1 MAQNS
6 IGQVIDNMRLNKQAT
21 GTATS
26 TTNFSYTPTQEIVN
40 KPNTGLTDALGGLI
54 EFAKS
59 ATVAVDAYGKTMK
72 KQGDE
77 RSDEIIRTMT
87 PEQRA
92 QALGNGTLLYQ
103 DDPFTMAALHQKV
116 AQSAILLSDNQIQS
130 NIANGNYKDQKSLND
145 DIVSQR
151 MAAAAQ
157 VAELNGFDINNPEF
171 QKGLNAQ
178 ASQRTLALQE
188 SFLRKQSENTR
199 TNANFQ
205 QTVELNSVIK
215 NPFNLQPSQVAD
227 QVVSLINN
235 STLSD
240 QDKVSQLGNAM
251 QTISGSANGAAIIN
265 EIRTRQFNVFG
276 SSVTPVQMYG
286 EASMQKYQQA
296 SDASTYS
303 MDRKARDDFNGE
315 IQRIQSM
322 SDPSQRLSAIAGL
335 HEKLNKT
342 QYGQM
347 ETPERQQLFTLQQQT
362 ENMQRQINDQNAALQ
377 AKQTQADGRADVIYS
392 QMQQAAFGNTNAV
405 IDMNGQATNE
415 ALGKFT
421 TEDTVNAANR
431 YYNNVMS
438 DNNLTA
444 DQKSEKI
451 LYMSART
458 PKGQGLNLLLQN
470 KVNQAQVQFNAAGI
484 NGQLDFG
491 KTPELNELMQL
502 YKSNPA
508 ALATVLGS
516 DKDGMA
522 LYGNVAMLVGA
533 TEAGIDPTIIAQGVQ
548 KMNSMDDTERQLVQS
563 KTSDFDKATVTSS
576 QFTGLSGLPS
586 EMARNIFRL
595 SYITTRNETLSQQ
608 LARNY
613 LDKNTIK
620 FDESGV
626 YGSLMNSSIQV
637 TENPRSTEFGLD
649 IIKNKVNEITTK
661 FPYLKGNLAIQ
672 TSRDGNILITSPSAL
687 MGANNVGASSIIISR
702 DDLIKE
708 YQQQQ
713 ESKVTSTQG
722 NEKPMTRDE
731 AISDQENKMVQ
742 QKKLNKDNEVK
753 RKEKAGTV
761 TSLEDVY
768 GKSSGN

>member
-21 GTATS
+21 GTATT
-26 TTNFSYTPTQEIVN
+26 TTNFSYTPTQESVKKTN
-40 KPNTGLTDALGGLI
+40 NGLTDALGGLI
-54 EFAKS
+54 EFAKN
-59 ATVAVDAYGKTMK
+59 ATVAVDAYGKSMK

-77 RSDEIIRTMT
+77 RSEEIIRTMT
-87 PEQRA
+87 PEQRS

-103 DDPFTMAALHQKV
+103 DDPYTMAALHQKV
-116 AQSAILLSDNQIQS
+116 AQSAILLSDNQIQN
-130 NIANGNYKDQKSLND
+130 NIANGVYKDQKSLND

-151 MAAAAQ
+151 MASAAQ
-157 VAELNGFDINNPEF
+157 VAEMNGFDINNEDF
-171 QKGLNAQ
+171 QKGLNYQ
-178 ASQRTLALQE
+178 ANQRTVSLQE

-205 QTVELNSVIK
+205 NTVEINSAIK
-215 NPFNLQPSQVAD
+215 NSLNLPAAQVAD
-227 QVVSLINN
+227 QIVGLVNN

-240 QDKVSQLGNAM
+240 QDKMAQIGNAM
-251 QTISGSANGAAIIN
+251 QAASTSPQGAGILT
-265 EIRTRQFNVFG
+265 ELRSRQFNVFG
-276 SSVTPVQMYG
+276 KNVTPVDIFG
-286 EASMQKYQQA
+286 ESGMQKYQQVG
-296 SDASTYS
+296 DESTYS
-303 MDRKARDDFNGE
+303 MDRKSREEFDNE
-315 IQRIQSM
+315 IQRINSM

-342 QYGQM
+342 QFGQM
-347 ETPERQQLFTLQQQT
+347 ETPERKQLFSLQQQT
-362 ENMQRQINDQNAALQ
+362 QEMQRQINDQNAALQ

-458 PKGQGLNLLLQN
+458 PKGKGLNLLLQN

-576 QFTGLSGLPS
+576 QYIGKSGLPS
-586 EMARNIFRL
+586 EIARNIFKL
-595 SYITTRNETLSQQ
+595 SYITTRNETVSQQ
-608 LARNY
+608 LARKY
-613 LDKNTIK
+613 LDDYTID
-620 FDESGV
+620 FNESGV
-626 YGSLMNSSIQV
+626 QGSLMKSSIQV
-637 TENPRSTEFGLD
+637 TEDPRSTQFGLD

-687 MGANNVGASSIIISR
+687 MGANNVGASRIIISR

-731 AISDQENKMVQ
+731 AISEQENKMVQ

-753 RKEKAGTV
+753 RKEKAGKV